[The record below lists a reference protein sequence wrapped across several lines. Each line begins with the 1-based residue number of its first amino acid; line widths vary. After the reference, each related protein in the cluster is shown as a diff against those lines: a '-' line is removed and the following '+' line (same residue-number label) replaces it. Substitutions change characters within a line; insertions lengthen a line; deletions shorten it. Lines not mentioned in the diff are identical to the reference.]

1 MSIKKL
7 ILQLE
12 KFFKQKFP
20 DLDAGFDV
28 NKRNVCV
35 HMELEKSIYSYSN
48 YKEIIEEYNEIF
60 EEHLSNKF
68 IVIKPQLIHTAKWKF
83 DYIISRKKK
92 NE

>member
-20 DLDAGFDV
+20 DLAAGFYV
-28 NKRNVCV
+28 NKQNVCV
-35 HMELEKSIYSYSN
+35 HMGLEKSIYSYSN
-48 YKEIIEEYNEIF
+48 YKEIIEEYDKFF

-68 IVIKPQLIHTAKWKF
+68 IVTKLQFIHNSQVEIRLYNF
-83 DYIISRKKK
+83 LEEKK
-92 NE
+92 